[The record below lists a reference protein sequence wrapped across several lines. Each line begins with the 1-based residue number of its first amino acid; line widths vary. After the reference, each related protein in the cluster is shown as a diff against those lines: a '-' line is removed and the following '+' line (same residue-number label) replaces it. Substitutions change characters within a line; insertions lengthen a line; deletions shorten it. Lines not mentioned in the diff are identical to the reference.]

1 MVLPLLVADRALS
14 PAVQVISLGHKDN
27 VTVSQV
33 KQNTEMESHEEKLHK
48 MIIQSKINDTKV
60 QWLLPTLLDPCWLQ
74 LSVTLTVG
82 STVAFLAPLRFVVVK
97 SRP

>member
-1 MVLPLLVADRALS
+1 MADRHEGASLWCRCWS
-14 PAVQVISLGHKDN
+14 VNVCQPAVQVISLGHKDN

-60 QWLLPTLLDPCWLQ
+60 RR
-74 LSVTLTVG
+74 LSYVRR
-82 STVAFLAPLRFVVVK
+82 AC
-97 SRP
+97 